1 MVNTSSISSRLTGI
15 PSLVAYSMITQIQG
29 SDRSLYSRTNAIVTL
44 YGLLRAKY
52 KEDTKV
58 SGIIQEIGTDINLL
72 RQQYEGVLDE
82 ESFHIEE
89 INSFTQSLDG
99 IYYRLVD
106 VITITKI
113 IDSAGLREMSVPD

>member
-1 MVNTSSISSRLTGI
+1 
-15 PSLVAYSMITQIQG
+15 
-29 SDRSLYSRTNAIVTL
+29 
-44 YGLLRAKY
+44 
-52 KEDTKV
+52 
-58 SGIIQEIGTDINLL
+58 
-72 RQQYEGVLDE
+72 VLDE

>member
-1 MVNTSSISSRLTGI
+1 
-15 PSLVAYSMITQIQG
+15 
-29 SDRSLYSRTNAIVTL
+29 
-44 YGLLRAKY
+44 LLRAKY

-58 SGIIQEIGTDINLL
+58 SVVIQEIGTDINLL